1 MVERTRVRILK
12 QPMAIHQKTK
22 GNYFDPIHSIL
33 FAIELHRTLPST
45 FRFEDFTDLAAD
57 REQPS
62 IVVARRNK
70 RYPNWHPVLALETWN
85 IDYRCVQCLRDY

>member
-1 MVERTRVRILK
+1 MVEATRARTLT
-12 QPMAIHQKTK
+12 QPIVIYQKTNGK
-22 GNYFDPIHSIL
+22 CFGPIHSTS
-33 FAIELHRTLPST
+33 FAIELYGTLPST

-70 RYPNWHPVLALETWN
+70 RHPDWHSVLALETWN
-85 IDYRCVQCLRDY
+85 VYYWCVQCLREN